1 MLIFGGVPTFTKNF
15 SAEFRLYHQNW
26 TWHVQGPRVWL
37 ISFWI
42 KNVLEIGVQN
52 SSRIFFHEECLQ
64 WDVVSE
70 EKRMGTELDAFPDVD
85 DSLSGVAM
93 WRCASH
99 IPMCHRKAKG
109 QGPATCNLWCEKT
122 ITQFDFAKRIFIQQF
137 ELPLNR
143 TNRWSAKL

>member
-1 MLIFGGVPTFTKNF
+1 MYLKYGV
-15 SAEFRLYHQNW
+15 R
-26 TWHVQGPRVWL
+26 
-37 ISFWI
+37 
-42 KNVLEIGVQN
+42 N
-52 SSRIFFHEECLQ
+52 SSWESFSMKS
-64 WDVVSE
+64 VYSE
-70 EKRMGTELDAFPDVD
+70 MLRVKKKGRGTELDAFPDVD

-137 ELPLNR
+137 EVRLNR
-143 TNRWSAKL
+143 TNR